1 MPARMKRLLILTAFF
16 PPCTLAPSWRVVGW
30 ARQLARFGWEPT
42 VVCRYWG
49 AGDDPYALPPE
60 RVVRHEQAD
69 GYSVYWVPYLAN
81 ARDRWIRSHGLN
93 RGAPVRRALSLAL
106 AVLERVSPAFDAL
119 RASRSFVLQYLQ
131 RERVD
136 ALLVTGNPFTLFRV
150 GYDAHRRHGVPW
162 VADYRDCWSTT
173 RLHAQ
178 GPLVP
183 SLRAWD
189 TALERRWVGTAAFFT
204 AASPDFVGGIERVVR
219 RPGHALL
226 TGFSEEEFA
235 REEEAPF
242 PEFTLCY
249 LGTLHPAQRVESL
262 LRAVTRLL
270 AELGPEAKFRMRML
284 GVRYYPSEADRV
296 QRAVT
301 GFERHFEFTARLPRA
316 EALRFLSRSHLLVQM
331 EYEGCEGV
339 MGGKIY
345 EYMAARRP
353 ILLFP
358 SDSGIL
364 ADMVGGTGSGFV
376 AESEDAALA
385 HLRAL
390 YREWVST
397 GRVAFRPD
405 PARLAPYSQRAQ
417 VQRLAGFLDE
427 HLARR

>member
-1 MPARMKRLLILTAFF
+1 MKRLLILTGFF
-16 PPCTLAPSWRVVGW
+16 PPCTLAPSWRVAGW
-30 ARQLARFGWEPT
+30 ARHLARFGWEPT

-49 AGDDPYALPPE
+49 VGDDPYALPPD
-60 RVVRHEQAD
+60 RLVRHEKAE

-93 RGAPVRRALSLAL
+93 RGAAVRRALSLAL

-131 RERVD
+131 RERTD

-150 GYDAHRRHGVPW
+150 GYDAHRRHRVPW

-173 RLHAQ
+173 QLHAQ
-178 GPLVP
+178 GMLVP

-189 TALERRWVGTAAFFT
+189 RKLERRWVGTAAFFT
-204 AASPDFVGGIERVVR
+204 AASPVFVSGIERVVH

-235 REEEAPF
+235 REEDALF
-242 PEFTLCY
+242 PDFTLCY
-249 LGTLHPAQRVESL
+249 LGTLHYPQRVESL
-262 LRAVTRLL
+262 LRAVIRLL
-270 AELGPEAKFRMRML
+270 KELGPEARLRMRML
-284 GVRYYPSEADRV
+284 GVRYFPAQADRV
-296 QRAVT
+296 QRAVA
-301 GFERHFEFTARLPRA
+301 GFERHFDLTDRLPRA
-316 EALRFLSRSHLLVQM
+316 EALGILSRSHLLVQM
-331 EYEGCEGV
+331 GYEGCEGV

-353 ILLFP
+353 TLLFP
-358 SDSGIL
+358 SDGGIL
-364 ADMVGGTGSGFV
+364 ADMVEITGSGFV
-376 AESEDAALA
+376 AESEDSALA

-397 GRVAFRPD
+397 GTVAFRPD
-405 PARLAPYSQRAQ
+405 PARLAPYSQGAQ
-417 VQRLAGFLDE
+417 VERLVGLLDE
-427 HLARR
+427 HLVRQR

>member
-1 MPARMKRLLILTAFF
+1 M
-16 PPCTLAPSWRVVGW
+16 
-30 ARQLARFGWEPT
+30 
-42 VVCRYWG
+42 
-49 AGDDPYALPPE
+49 
-60 RVVRHEQAD
+60 
-69 GYSVYWVPYLAN
+69 
-81 ARDRWIRSHGLN
+81 
-93 RGAPVRRALSLAL
+93 
-106 AVLERVSPAFDAL
+106 
-119 RASRSFVLQYLQ
+119 
-131 RERVD
+131 
-136 ALLVTGNPFTLFRV
+136 
-150 GYDAHRRHGVPW
+150 PW

-270 AELGPEAKFRMRML
+270 AGVGPEAKFRMRML

-316 EALRFLSRSHLLVQM
+316 EALRFLVSLAPAGPDGIRGLRRGDGRQDH
-331 EYEGCEGV
+331 
-339 MGGKIY
+339 

-376 AESEDAALA
+376 AESEDAAGAPAGTLPRVGEHGSSGFPAGPRSPGPLLA
-385 HLRAL
+385 KSTGA
-390 YREWVST
+390 ET
-397 GRVAFRPD
+397 GRVPRRASGPPMTTEP
-405 PARLAPYSQRAQ
+405 PA
-417 VQRLAGFLDE
+417 GGTGKD
-427 HLARR
+427 HRR